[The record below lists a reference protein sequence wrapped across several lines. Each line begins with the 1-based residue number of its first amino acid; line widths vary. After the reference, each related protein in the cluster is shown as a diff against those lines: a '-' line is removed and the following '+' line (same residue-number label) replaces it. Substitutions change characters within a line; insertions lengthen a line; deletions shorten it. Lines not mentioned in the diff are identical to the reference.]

1 MKSNIVQVNFKV
13 QHDWSKLITI
23 YKKIIDHWTNNKLHN
38 QVYLKEINTYQYDLG
53 SLGALTVLDD
63 ITPQKKKG
71 SASFL
76 HGSIVETNL
85 PWIQQLQNDLSP
97 INLSSVCVF
106 NSNQNITSHTDRS
119 RIIGKQNE
127 ICKLNL
133 FMADSDSQ
141 LHIENNGQVESVT
154 AVANQAWLLNVV
166 NPHWATIP
174 QDLFL
179 FQLSFNKP
187 FDQVI
192 EWFKDKEFNYQS

>member
-23 YKKIIDHWTNNKLHN
+23 YKNIIDHWTNNKLHN

-53 SLGALTVLDD
+53 VFGSLTVLDD

-76 HGSIVETNL
+76 HGRIVESNL

-97 INLSSVCVF
+97 INLSSVCIF
-106 NSNQNITSHTDRS
+106 NSNQNITSHTDKS
-119 RIIGKQNE
+119 QIVDKQNE

-133 FMADSDSQ
+133 FMTDSDSQ
-141 LHIENNGQVESVT
+141 LHVENDGQVESIT
-154 AVANQAWLLNVV
+154 AVTNQAWLLNVV

-187 FDQVI
+187 FDQVV